1 MTSREAIDRAWEFSG
16 AGEHMQAQRV
26 IRSAI
31 TRANE
36 RAAQARTDE
45 MRREAQADVAAL
57 VRERQRL
64 MARKYAMGDS
74 SSLFG

>member
-1 MTSREAIDRAWEFSG
+1 MTSREAIDRAWELSD
-16 AGEHMQAQRV
+16 AGEHMPAQRV
-26 IRSAI
+26 IRGAI

-36 RAAQARTDE
+36 RATQAPTDE
-45 MRREAQADVAAL
+45 LKREALAQVSTL

-64 MARKYAMGDS
+64 MARKYEAGDP

>member
-1 MTSREAIDRAWEFSG
+1 MTNQEVIDRARELSA
-16 AGEHMQAQRV
+16 AGEHMAAQRV

-36 RAAQARTDE
+36 RAIHAPTDE
-45 MRREAQADVAAL
+45 LQTEAQAEVSAL
-57 VRERQRL
+57 VRERQKL
-64 MARKYAMGDS
+64 MAHKYSAGDS

>member
-1 MTSREAIDRAWEFSG
+1 MTNKEVIDRAWELSA
-16 AGEHMQAQRV
+16 AGEHMAAQRV

-36 RAAQARTDE
+36 RAVHAPTDE
-45 MRREAQADVAAL
+45 LQKAAQIEVSAL

-64 MARKYAMGDS
+64 MAKKYAAGDS
-74 SSLFG
+74 TSLFG